1 MNRIVLIGNGF
12 DLAHGLNTSYK
23 DFICWYWNKWGEKL
37 LSSPNKKESDGLC
50 SFSLNESIG
59 LAGWYLVWGHK
70 YYYLKR
76 NPIEAFNPN
85 DIIKVAKEDKNLCE
99 FKYIG
104 PLLQR
109 INQSIETKRWV
120 DIENE
125 YQSLLFQQKLSQ
137 QGNIIMPDYKFLNL
151 QLDYLQMMLIQ
162 YLELESKKETPKI
175 EEIRDKIYRPI
186 KEREISVTYKGS
198 VDKSFLKKKEP
209 SAIML
214 LNFNY
219 TKTPEQYV
227 TNASRVK
234 VNYIH
239 GKLDTPKSIIFGYGD
254 ESERGFNT
262 LSCQDEKEC
271 LQHIKS
277 IRYLESDN
285 YRRLMEFVESEPY
298 QIIIMGHSCGYSD
311 GILLHTLFE
320 HRNCISIVPYYYFDK
335 ENKEDHHLELIQ
347 SISHN
352 FTDKILMRDRV
363 VNKEFCEP
371 LT

>member
-1 MNRIVLIGNGF
+1 MNRLVLIGNGF

-23 DFICWYWNKWGEKL
+23 DFICWYWYKWGEKL
-37 LSSPNKKESDGLC
+37 LSSPNKIESDGLC
-50 SFSLNESIG
+50 SFTLNESIG
-59 LAGWYLVWGHK
+59 VAGWYLVWNSR
-70 YYYLKR
+70 YSYLKKAPLEPF
-76 NPIEAFNPN
+76 NPIEIVGTAMS
-85 DIIKVAKEDKNLCE
+85 DRDLCE
-99 FKYIG
+99 FTFIS
-104 PLLQR
+104 PLFQR
-109 INQSIETKRWV
+109 IWKQLLLGWV

-125 YQSLLFQQKLSQ
+125 YYSVLFQQKMSQ
-137 QGNIIMPDYKFLNL
+137 QGDIIMPDCRLINQ
-151 QLDYLQMMLIQ
+151 QLDFLQMKLIQ

-186 KEREISVTYKGS
+186 KEREISVTYNDS
-198 VDKSFLKKKEP
+198 VDKSFLKEEEP

-219 TKTPEQYV
+219 TKTPEKYV
-227 TNASRVK
+227 TDSSRVK

-239 GKLDTPKSIIFGYGD
+239 GKLDNPKSIIFGYGD
-254 ESERGFNT
+254 ESERGFNA

-277 IRYLESDN
+277 IRYLETDN
-285 YRRLMEFVESEPY
+285 YRRLMEFVESEPF
-298 QIIIMGHSCGYSD
+298 QIIIMGHSCGTSD
-311 GILLHTLFE
+311 GTLLKTLFE
-320 HRNCISIVPYYYFDK
+320 HRNCISIIPYYYYDK
-335 ENKEDHHLELIQ
+335 KNKEDHHLELIQ

-352 FTDKILMRDRV
+352 FTDKKLMRDRV

>member
-1 MNRIVLIGNGF
+1 MNRLVLIGNGF
-12 DLAHGLNTSYK
+12 DLAHGLKTSYK
-23 DFICWYWNKWGEKL
+23 DFICWYWYKWGEKL
-37 LSSPNKKESDGLC
+37 LSSPNKKESDELC
-50 SFSLNESIG
+50 SFTLNESIE
-59 LAGWYLVWGHK
+59 LAGWYLVWKSK
-70 YYYLKR
+70 YNHQKKNPLEPF
-76 NPIEAFNPN
+76 NPIEIVGTAMS
-85 DIIKVAKEDKNLCE
+85 DRDLCE
-99 FKYIG
+99 FAFIS

-109 INQSIETKRWV
+109 IWKQFVLGWV

-125 YQSLLFQQKLSQ
+125 YYSLLFQQKISQ
-137 QGNIIMPDYKFLNL
+137 HGDIIMPDCRLINL
-151 QLDYLQMMLIQ
+151 QLDYLQMKLIQ

-175 EEIRDKIYRPI
+175 EEIREKIYRPI
-186 KEREISVTYKGS
+186 KEREISVSYKGS
-198 VDKSFLKKKEP
+198 VDKSFLKEEEP

-227 TNASRVK
+227 TDSSTVK
-234 VNYIH
+234 INYIH
-239 GKLDTPKSIIFGYGD
+239 GKLDNPKSIIFGYGD

-277 IRYLESDN
+277 IRYLETAN
-285 YRRLMEFVESEPY
+285 YRRLMEFVESELF
-298 QIIIMGHSCGYSD
+298 QIIIMGHSCGTSD
-311 GILLHTLFE
+311 GTLLNTLFE
-320 HRNCISIVPYYYFDK
+320 HRNCISIVPYYYYDK
-335 ENKEDHHLELIQ
+335 KNKEDHHLELIQ

-352 FTDKILMRDRV
+352 FKDKKLMRDRV